1 RNSPCSGCDRCD
13 LDGIAEAPESGDQA
27 VGLGGFGA
35 AVEVSRAQ
43 ILVEGAVPEHGI
55 GGREDGSGDRADGFP
70 GAATGAQAVELGLQV
85 GSLRPRC
92 RPGALD
98 QGGLQPRRPL
108 SHAGGP
114 PLAGALVVLGTKP
127 GPGDQMAFGRNRPM
141 STPIS
146 AAMTSALS
154 WLTPGIVLE
163 DSDRCAK
170 GLDVGVDLLVNLG
183 DGGVD
188 GVDVLKQQAQ
198 SKAMMLG
205 HTAPQRGLQFGR
217 CRFDPPMRQR
227 RQRLRIG
234 LAADQ
239 GLDHPPAGQAD
250 DVGDDRIELD
260 VASSSVFWRRW
271 IWLLRSRTN
280 CLRIRRRLRI
290 SWVCSSGTKLPRMSP
305 CAIRSASQVASFTS
319 VLRPGT
325 FFTCAALAST
335 SSNSPS
341 GALCKTL

>member
-1 RNSPCSGCDRCD
+1 MRVDRRLPALSSFLGQSPAQEIRWPS
-13 LDGIAEAPESGDQA
+13 
-27 VGLGGFGA
+27 VG
-35 AVEVSRAQ
+35 
-43 ILVEGAVPEHGI
+43 
-55 GGREDGSGDRADGFP
+55 
-70 GAATGAQAVELGLQV
+70 
-85 GSLRPRC
+85 
-92 RPGALD
+92 
-98 QGGLQPRRPL
+98 
-108 SHAGGP
+108 
-114 PLAGALVVLGTKP
+114 
-127 GPGDQMAFGRNRPM
+127 NRPM

-234 LAADQ
+234 
-239 GLDHPPAGQAD
+239 
-250 DVGDDRIELD
+250 
-260 VASSSVFWRRW
+260 RR
-271 IWLLRSRTN
+271 
-280 CLRIRRRLRI
+280 
-290 SWVCSSGTKLPRMSP
+290 
-305 CAIRSASQVASFTS
+305 
-319 VLRPGT
+319 
-325 FFTCAALAST
+325 
-335 SSNSPS
+335 
-341 GALCKTL
+341 